1 MAPFRCQ
8 LERACRA
15 DDVRAIAEKYGE
27 VRDVYIPRD
36 FFTKRPKGLAFVE
49 FTEASDC
56 QAACDDM
63 EGMEVEGQPVRSAS
77 SQSISAQHG
86 LCLLPLSCCW
96 CSFG

>member
-1 MAPFRCQ
+1 MLFPI
-8 LERACRA
+8 CRA

-63 EGMEVEGQPVRSAS
+63 EGMDIEGQPVRFPLLCLPAS
-77 SQSISAQHG
+77 SRVSVF
-86 LCLLPLSCCW
+86 LLIFAVEIAKNANLT
-96 CSFG
+96 